1 MEILAF
7 QTKLERHDSLCV
19 VLSLQLPWPGNIFS
33 YHGFT
38 AANLRI
44 SRKVYSEDIYGRTQ
58 LVGYGFVHL
67 PTSPGFHQ
75 IECPTWQLAGLFY
88 LFLLLLAGFVSLF
101 A

>member
-7 QTKLERHDSLCV
+7 QTNPERHDSMCIVGMLFFHYSY
-19 VLSLQLPWPGNIFS
+19 LGNIFSFS
-33 YHGFT
+33 YHGFF
-38 AANLRI
+38 AANLSP

-75 IECPTWQLAGLFY
+75 IECPTWQLAGLF
-88 LFLLLLAGFVSLF
+88 
-101 A
+101 